1 MTTLVKPLLANHD
14 TSSNSVWRNDI
25 TGLRALAVLPV
36 VLYHAF
42 PSLIPGG
49 YYGVDIFF
57 VISGYLISGII
68 FRGLLNQSFSY
79 KDFYVKRIKRIL
91 PNLSLLFAF
100 VLLVG
105 LFYLTAAEF
114 KSLAKHVYSSG
125 LFIQNFRLLKEVG
138 YFTTDA
144 LHQPLLHL
152 WSLAIEE
159 QFYIVFPIICAV
171 LFKKWRSVKVLSI
184 VTMAIVIG
192 SLVFCLLSDKGRDFN
207 FYFPLTRFWEIGFGI
222 TLALAEKFYA
232 FKPTQIPL
240 TMRHCLSVLGLGMIA
255 IPMMMADS
263 TTVHPGGY
271 TLLPVLGAVALIA
284 AYPDAL
290 VNRYLLCLR
299 PMTFVG
305 LISYSLYLWHW
316 PILAYLFICYP
327 EASNELKGLALVLSV
342 LVSTLIYF
350 GVENPVRRSIYIGKV
365 KTEVVCL
372 GLLIV
377 GVLAGVLVSKF
388 DGFPNRNFGFAGQT
402 KLITYE
408 GDWDFYNDA
417 PTIPYGSWKL
427 RTQTPN
433 QFPSIVF
440 AGDSHAEQY
449 YLRAQKLG
457 EAANVSVGFI
467 TSSGCLIA
475 SPVEKGFQEES
486 CRQASPSFF
495 DLIKDTRVKVLVI
508 TQFWGAD
515 VYPYQSVESGL
526 KKLATAVQTRPDL
539 KVFFLL
545 DNPWSEVTAPSEEN
559 FNPLL
564 HANRI
569 HPEASNY
576 VMTLPHNPKWIEA
589 NELVSRFAEGWAT
602 VIDPS
607 PYICPNGI
615 CNLAEWYRDDDHLQP
630 KALEAKAVWLDPIF
644 KE

>member
-105 LFYLTAAEF
+105 LFYLTAAEY

-159 QFYIVFPIICAV
+159 QFYIIFPIICAV
-171 LFKKWRSVKVLSI
+171 LFKKWRSVKVLSL

-222 TLALAEKFYA
+222 MLALAEKFYA

-240 TMRHCLSVLGLGMIA
+240 TVRHGLSVLGLGMIA

-263 TTVHPGGY
+263 TTVHPGGF

-327 EASNELKGLALVLSV
+327 EASNELKGLALVVSV

-365 KTEVVCL
+365 KTEIVCL

-388 DGFPNRNFGFAGQT
+388 DGFPGRSFGLESHGLVF
-402 KLITYE
+402 KPKN
-408 GDWDFYNDA
+408 DWEFYYKS
-417 PTIPYGSWKL
+417 PFIEYKSWQIH
-427 RTQTPN
+427 TQTPEV
-433 QFPSIVF
+433 FPTIVF

-449 YLRAQKLG
+449 YLRANQLSEKR
-457 EAANVSVGFI
+457 NVSMGFV
-467 TSSGCLIA
+467 TEGGCFVLF
-475 SPVEKGFQEES
+475 PVEEKNKTEEEA
-486 CRQASPSFF
+486 CRRASTAFY
-495 DLIKDTRVKVLVI
+495 DLLKDSRVKTLVI
-508 TQFWGAD
+508 SQFYGL
-515 VYPYQSVESGL
+515 YPSEQIESGFRKL
-526 KKLATAVQTRPDL
+526 SVCAKKRPDL
-539 KVFFLL
+539 KVFLLL
-545 DNPWSEVTAPSEEN
+545 DNPWSEADDPSEEN

-569 HPEASNY
+569 RPEASNF
-576 VMTLPHNPKWIEA
+576 VMPLPHNPKWIEA
-589 NELVSRFAEGWAT
+589 NELVNRFAEGWAT

-615 CNLAEWYRDDDHLQP
+615 CNVAEWYRDDDHLQP
-630 KALEAKAVWLDPIF
+630 KTVEAKAVWLDPIF